1 MAPTASSPSA
11 VHPSSE
17 WFNQRLNMYTL
28 AAGATGVGLLALA
41 PPANAE
47 IVYTPANVTI
57 STTTLHSYALDFNG
71 DGITDVFISAMSRES
86 IDQSGGTSVIVAK
99 AAPGNGVVGYGGRAA
114 ALSAGQHIS
123 SHRKFKGQVM
133 ASIFTFIGTEFSF
146 RGQWANVKNR
156 YLGVQFQIDGETHY
170 GWARLSVGGT
180 RPLSAKLTGYAYE
193 TIPNM
198 PITAGKISG
207 TAASMQNPMPSFG
220 SDARAATL
228 GALALGAPA
237 LFIWRR
243 EDEMEVEPEAE
254 NSNA

>member
-11 VHPSSE
+11 VNRFSSE
-17 WFNQRLNMYTL
+17 WFNDRLNMYSL

-41 PPANAE
+41 PPVNAE
-47 IVYTPANVTI
+47 IVYMPTNVTI

-71 DGITDVFISAMSRES
+71 DGITDVFLSAMSRES

-114 ALSAGQHIS
+114 ALSAGQNINGN
-123 SHRKFKGQVM
+123 RKFKGQVM

-146 RGQWANVKNR
+146 RGQWANVKSR

-193 TIPNM
+193 TTANT
-198 PITAGKISG
+198 PIVAGKISG
-207 TAASMQNPMPSFG
+207 TAALHTPNDTPAFQSGDSP
-220 SDARAATL
+220 ATL
-228 GALALGAPA
+228 GTLALGAPA
-237 LFIWRR
+237 LSIWRR
-243 EDEMEVEPEAE
+243 ETTDELLPPDC
-254 NSNA
+254 